1 MSNTYKIYLISDST
15 GETLDRIFL
24 ALKAQF
30 LNIEYKVHSYS
41 FTRTE
46 NQILKILD
54 DAEKKSNAIILYT
67 IVDNNL
73 AKYLANV
80 SENKKIPCF
89 GVLGN
94 LILNFSK
101 ILNQKAT
108 HEPSG
113 QHILNEEYYD
123 RIEAI
128 QFTMNHDDGNLINEI
143 DKSDIILVGVS
154 RTSKTPTS
162 IYLANKG
169 FKTSNIPLVNENSL
183 PEKLKQNPNMTCVV
197 GLSTEPERLADLRKN
212 RMNSLRETENIKY
225 TDLENIKKEVLDAKK
240 TFQKY
245 KWPLIDVTRK
255 SVEETAASIIK
266 IHEIYSNN
274 VK

>member
-1 MSNTYKIYLISDST
+1 MSNTYQIYLISDST

-46 NQILKILD
+46 NQILKILE
-54 DAEKKSNAIILYT
+54 DASKNLNSIILYT

-80 SENKKIPCF
+80 SDEKKIPCF

-113 QHILNEEYYD
+113 QHILNEEYYN

-128 QFTMNHDDGNLINEI
+128 QFTMNHDDGNLIKEI

-183 PEKLKQNPNMTCVV
+183 PEKLKQNPKMACVV

-212 RMNSLRETENIKY
+212 RMNSLRETENTKY
-225 TDLENIKKEVLDAKK
+225 TDLENIKKEVLNAKK

-255 SVEETAASIIK
+255 SVEETAASVIK
-266 IHEIYSNN
+266 IHEIYLNN
-274 VK
+274 AK

>member
-1 MSNTYKIYLISDST
+1 MSNTYQIYLISDST

-30 LNIEYKVHSYS
+30 KNIEYKVHAYS

-54 DAEKKSNAIILYT
+54 DAKKGENSVILYT
-67 IVDNNL
+67 VVDNNL
-73 AKYLANV
+73 AKYLANA
-80 SENKKIPCF
+80 SNEKKIPCF
-89 GVLGN
+89 SVLGN

-101 ILNQKAT
+101 ILNQKAS
-108 HEPSG
+108 HKPSG
-113 QHILNEEYYD
+113 QHALNDEYYE

-128 QFTMNHDDGNLINEI
+128 QFTMNHDDGNLINDIE
-143 DKSDIILVGVS
+143 KSDIILVGVS

-183 PEKLKQNPNMTCVV
+183 PKKLKDNPQITCVV
-197 GLSTEPERLADLRKN
+197 GLSTEPERLVDLRKN
-212 RMNSLRETENIKY
+212 RMNSLKETENIKY
-225 TDLENIKKEVLDAKK
+225 TNIENIKKEIADARK

-245 KWPLIDVTRK
+245 KWPSIDVTRK

-266 IHEIYSNN
+266 MHEIYLNN

>member
-1 MSNTYKIYLISDST
+1 MSNTYQIYLISDST

-30 LNIEYKVHSYS
+30 LNIEYKVHAYS

-46 NQILKILD
+46 NQILKILEG
-54 DAEKKSNAIILYT
+54 AEKNANAIILYT

-80 SENKKIPCF
+80 SKDKKIPCF

-128 QFTMNHDDGNLINEI
+128 QFTMNHDDGNLINEV

-183 PEKLKQNPNMTCVV
+183 PESLRKNPQITCVV

-212 RMNSLRETENIKY
+212 RMNSLKETENIEY
-225 TDLENIKKEVLDAKK
+225 TDLENIKKEVLEAKK

-266 IHEIYSNN
+266 IHEIYLNN

>member
-1 MSNTYKIYLISDST
+1 MSNTYQIYLISDST

-30 LNIEYKVHSYS
+30 KNIEYKVHSYS

-46 NQILKILD
+46 NQILKILE
-54 DAEKKSNAIILYT
+54 DAKKNENSVILYT

-80 SENKKIPCF
+80 SDEKKIPCF
-89 GVLGN
+89 SVLGN

-101 ILNQKAT
+101 ILNQKAS

-113 QHILNEEYYD
+113 QHALNDEYYE

-128 QFTMNHDDGNLINEI
+128 QFTMNHDDGNLVNDIE
-143 DKSDIILVGVS
+143 KSDIILVGVS

-169 FKTSNIPLVNENSL
+169 FKTSNIPLVNEKSL
-183 PEKLKQNPNMTCVV
+183 PKKLKDNPQLTCVV
-197 GLSTEPERLADLRKN
+197 GLNTEPERLVDLRKN
-212 RMNSLRETENIKY
+212 RMNSLKETENIKY
-225 TDLENIKKEVLDAKK
+225 TNIENIKREIEDAKK
-240 TFQKY
+240 TFRKY
-245 KWPLIDVTRK
+245 RWPSIDVTRK

-266 IHEIYSNN
+266 IHEIYLNN